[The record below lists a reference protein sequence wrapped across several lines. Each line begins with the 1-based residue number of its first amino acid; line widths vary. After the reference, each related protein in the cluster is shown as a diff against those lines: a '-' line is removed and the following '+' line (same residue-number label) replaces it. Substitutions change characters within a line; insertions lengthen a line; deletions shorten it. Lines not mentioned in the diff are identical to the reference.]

1 MVNVMYATEFTPM
14 AAIIGGLLV
23 GTATTVLWLFNGR
36 IAGISG
42 ILGNLLSFSQAGN
55 SWRWAFLGGMLL
67 SPWLWRL
74 GAPLESVIEADLPT
88 LIIAGLLVG
97 VGSRMGSGCTSGH
110 GVCGLSRGSQRSFIA
125 TLAFMLAGFIT
136 VFIIRHLIGG

>member
-1 MVNVMYATEFTPM
+1 M

-23 GTATTVLWLFNGR
+23 GGGATVLWLFSGR

-55 SWRWAFLGGMLL
+55 GWRWAFLIGLLL

-74 GAPLESVIEADLPT
+74 GAPLESIIEANLPT

-110 GVCGLSRGSQRSFIA
+110 GVCGLSRGSPRSFAA

-136 VFIIRHLIGG
+136 VFIIRHLIGS